1 MPCQF
6 ACRRWLAPMGLFFVL
21 FTGTLWAGLR
31 FPAISAASVSSLAAG
46 VHSAKARKDIPWLL
60 KKAKAALQ
68 KGRMADAATAFY
80 EIYLNF
86 PAAKPAE
93 NALWQ
98 TAKLREKIASTERHA
113 DFDKVRALFQHYI
126 HDFPKSARIPEAY
139 LNLALS
145 YYHMRFYIEASNYV
159 KLFIEE
165 YPSSPLLLQAKK
177 LQGETLIKTG
187 REAEAE
193 KLFQTMLKDKKM
205 ANRTAGNIAMGDLRY
220 VQGRY
225 RLAKNFYQMVILGQ
239 PNYYLTDPEIIRK
252 AGVADLKFGKIARGR
267 QELYHYLSLEQGT
280 IHRDE
285 VLAALANSYYLSGTY
300 QMANTL
306 FEQVIKDGAPDSRAV
321 LLANLR
327 LAQYSDGP
335 AFKKSKWSRPQDLA
349 DISGDAP
356 YLAVLNGHH
365 NGFMAQD
372 ARYGLFRRYKARKD
386 LDAAYDIGRSFL
398 RNAAAQRRG
407 SLENKRAGKIL
418 LYLAQEFLRTKKY
431 QKIYNLYFVD
441 YRHVND
447 FPDGRLLYMVG
458 QAMEALGL
466 YNQAAVVYYR
476 ALKWPLADK
485 DRADLYF
492 RRARVYLIMKNY
504 AAADRLLT
512 WLRKL
517 YKGTGRIGEV
527 LFYSGRLAAAKN
539 DNKSAMDYYQQAVFA
554 RKSPVRMAEY
564 AGRAMGMA
572 LKLGLGGRAYDV
584 WREAGTVGGITPA
597 AYQNWAVRI
606 GDVLR
611 QTGRWG
617 KAAKIYQ
624 AGLAGDLPPQGR
636 QAQLCNLYLGDAL
649 LVLGKRPAAVASY
662 KKAAAGGDADIM
674 ALAKERLRQNDM
686 AAQLNE
692 LKKAIGK

>member
-1 MPCQF
+1 MCGAGSP
-6 ACRRWLAPMGLFFVL
+6 AVAVWRRRDCFILL
-21 FTGTLWAGLR
+21 TGIFLAGLSL
-31 FPAISAASVSSLAAG
+31 PAISAASG
-46 VHSAKARKDIPWLL
+46 VNSAKAQKDVPWLL
-60 KKAKAALQ
+60 KKAKTALQ
-68 KGRMADAATAFY
+68 KGKLADAATAFY

-86 PAAKPAE
+86 PAAKAAD

-98 TAKLREKIASTERHA
+98 TAKLREKIAVNQRHA
-113 DFDKVRALFQHYI
+113 DFDKVRALFQSYI
-126 HDFPKSARIPEAY
+126 NNFPKSARIPEAY
-139 LNLALS
+139 LGLALS
-145 YYHMRFYIEASNYV
+145 YYHMRFYIEASNYL

-177 LQGETLIKTG
+177 LQGETLMKTG

-193 KLFQTMLKDKKM
+193 KLFQAMLKDKKK

-239 PNYYLTDPEIIRK
+239 PNYYLMDPEILRK
-252 AGVADLKFGKIARGR
+252 AGMADLKFGKIARGR
-267 QELYHYLSLEQGT
+267 QELYHYLSLERGAS
-280 IHRDE
+280 HRDE
-285 VLAALANSYYLSGTY
+285 VLAALANSYYLSGAY

-306 FEQVIKDGAPDSRAV
+306 FEQVIKDGAPGTRAV

-327 LAQYSDGP
+327 LAQYNDGP

-349 DISGDAP
+349 DVSGDEP

-365 NGFMAQD
+365 NGFMAQE
-372 ARYGLFRRYKARKD
+372 ARYGLFMRYKARKD
-386 LDAAYDIGRSFL
+386 LADAYDIGRSFL
-398 RNAAAQRRG
+398 RNSAAQRGG
-407 SLENKRAGKIL
+407 SLENKRVGNIL
-418 LYLAQEFLRTKKY
+418 LYLAQEFLRAKKY
-431 QKIYNLYFVD
+431 QKIYDLYFVD

-492 RRARVYLIMKNY
+492 RRAGVYLILKNY

-527 LFYSGRLAAAKN
+527 FFYSGRLAAAKD
-539 DNKSAMDYYQQAVFA
+539 DNKSAMDYYQQAVFSL
-554 RKSPVRMAEY
+554 KSPALMPEY
-564 AGRAMGMA
+564 AGHAMGMA
-572 LKLGLGGRAYDV
+572 LKLGLGGRAYDI
-584 WREAGTVGGITPA
+584 WREAGKVGGIKPA
-597 AYQNWAVRI
+597 AYQNWAVRV

-611 QTGRWG
+611 QTGLWD
-617 KAAKIYQ
+617 KAAKIYK
-624 AGLAGDLPPQGR
+624 AGLAGDLPAKGR
-636 QAQLCNLYLGDAL
+636 QAQLCNLYLGDTLLAL
-649 LVLGKRPAAVASY
+649 GNKTAAVTSY
-662 KKAAAGGDADIM
+662 KKAAAGGDADIIE
-674 ALAKERLRQNDM
+674 LAKERLRQNDM
-686 AAQLNE
+686 AAQLRE
-692 LKKAIGK
+692 LKKAVGK